1 MSIYF
6 SNPVTDNTNK
16 IRIFLRLISLT
27 SFILLVSFLFLSWY
41 TEWNPFFWTITQYLG
56 PIIYL
61 GIWIPFAAS
70 FLDLELKSISFK
82 RTFPII
88 IFGSILVVF
97 GAILLNT
104 RLMYIIFNALTSL
117 FNMNTELDEVSSFI
131 VQELILGI
139 FGPLNEELIKIIP
152 ILVITRT
159 SIVFFN
165 PENDDL
171 KDFDSKSSL
180 MSNRQIAFYGI
191 ISGTIFTF
199 FELFLYQ
206 WQLFGVNEANF
217 DIFIQILLRTTAPL
231 HVWTTF
237 IIALGIGSF
246 KGRLAENQK
255 FSTAFFSFLGYFI
268 IGWSF
273 HAFWNSLNVFFGV
286 FYPDESMFLFGSLF
300 VLGIIITILLFFCL
314 IAQFKT
320 TPYFCSHCGY
330 EERGI
335 HSHHSP
341 IKSDLNK
348 AQVRFTHIPSFLRFF
363 SHIRKKK
370 LIKKLSCPFCFN
382 PLILGTCSDC
392 GTRTFVVCPNCN
404 GFISETTAICP
415 HCKIKIKPLIELR
428 NKTLSWPETIILG
441 VCALSSMTFLLAPIT
456 VLLFGQ
462 LDSFGA
468 MITPFLVFYFLMSI
482 TVLLNIVIALF
493 LNRTTGILVLFCLFL
508 QFILLMF
515 TILGSMIIIG
525 LFRAF
530 LTFDVLGLGVL
541 LLGGVSALFLG
552 YFVYNV
558 FFLNYS
564 PLFSEY
570 NLDYWVDQISE
581 DMP

>member
-1 MSIYF
+1 M
-6 SNPVTDNTNK
+6 
-16 IRIFLRLISLT
+16 LRLVSFV
-27 SFILLVSFLFLSWY
+27 SFILLISILFISWY
-41 TEWNPFFWTITQYLG
+41 TEWDPFFWTITQYLG

-97 GAILLNT
+97 GALLLNT
-104 RLMYIIFNALTSL
+104 RMMYIIINALTSI
-117 FNMNTELDEVSSFI
+117 FNMNAELDEVGLFI
-131 VQELILGI
+131 FQELFIGI

-159 SIVFFN
+159 SIAFFN

-171 KDFDSKSSL
+171 KDFNYKSSL
-180 MSNRQIAFYGI
+180 ISNRQIAFYGI

-199 FELFLYQ
+199 LELFLYQ
-206 WQLFGVNEANF
+206 WQTLGTNGANF

-246 KGRLAENQK
+246 KGRLAENQ
-255 FSTAFFSFLGYFI
+255 SLLTAFSAFLGYFI
-268 IGWSF
+268 IGWGF
-273 HAFWNSLNVFFGV
+273 HSFWNTLNVFFGV
-286 FYPDESMFLFGSLF
+286 FYPDESMLLFGFLF
-300 VLGIIITILLFFCL
+300 VLGIIVTILLLFGVIL
-314 IAQFKT
+314 QFRK
-320 TPYFCSHCGY
+320 TPYFCPHCGY

-335 HSHHSP
+335 HSHLSVHST
-341 IKSDLNK
+341 IKSNFDK
-348 AQVRFTHIPSFLRFF
+348 KQVSNARTHSFLHFF
-363 SHIRKKK
+363 SHLRKRKM
-370 LIKKLSCPFCFN
+370 IKKLSCPFCFN

-392 GTRTFVVCPNCN
+392 GTRTFVICPGCN

-415 HCKIKIKPLIELR
+415 HCKMKIKPLIELR

-441 VCALSSMTFLLAPIT
+441 VSSLSSMTFLLAPIT

-462 LDSFGA
+462 SDSVGA
-468 MITPFLVFYFLMSI
+468 TITPSLVFYFLMSI
-482 TVLLNIVIALF
+482 TILLNIVITLF
-493 LNRTTGILVLFCLFL
+493 LNRTTGIMVLFCLFL
-508 QFILLMF
+508 QFFLLAL

-530 LTFDVLGLGVL
+530 LSFDILGLGVL
-541 LLGGVSALFLG
+541 LLGGVCALFLG
-552 YFVYNV
+552 YFIYNV

-564 PLFSEY
+564 PLFSEF
-570 NLDYWVDQISE
+570 NLDYGVDQISE
-581 DMP
+581 DMS